1 MMMADSEVYFTDL
14 RTKPGRNMLR
24 KLGALVKTAGF
35 DELDLEAK
43 FVAIK
48 LHFGEPGN
56 LAFIRPNYASRV
68 AGMVKK
74 TGGRPFLTDTNTL
87 YTGRRSNAVDHLAA
101 AASNGFTPLTVGCEV
116 IIADGLKG
124 SDYREI
130 EINLKHTSSAKI
142 GTVIADSDAIITLT
156 HFKGH
161 ELTGIGGS
169 IKNLGMGCGSRGGKL
184 FMHSASKPKM
194 NSDNCTGCAMCVK
207 SCPQEAISLTPD
219 HLAVIDY
226 EKCIGC
232 GQCIAMCQ
240 YSAVVAVFNESA
252 ENAAEKIAEYAYA
265 VLKDRQ
271 SLHVSFIT
279 NVSPLC
285 DCWGF
290 NDQAIVADIGIA
302 ASRDPVALDRACA
315 DLVNQAPVVPG
326 SLLDGRGL
334 ESGDDKFASVSPNTD
349 WKAGLAY
356 AEEIGLG
363 TQAYRLVKV
372 D

>member
-1 MMMADSEVYFTDL
+1 MAESEVFLTDL
-14 RTKPGRNMLR
+14 RAKPGRNLLR
-24 KLGALVKTAGF
+24 KLGSLVKQAGF

-56 LAFIRPNYASRV
+56 LAFVRPNYAARI

-74 TGGRPFLTDTNTL
+74 AGGRPFLTDTNTL

-130 EINLKHTSSAKI
+130 EVGLKHTSSAKI
-142 GTVIADSDAIITLT
+142 GTVIADCDAIITLT

-161 ELTGIGGS
+161 ELTGIGGAL
-169 IKNLGMGCGSRGGKL
+169 KNLGMGCGSRGGKL
-184 FMHSASKPKM
+184 FMHSASKPKTI
-194 NSDNCTGCAMCVK
+194 SEKCTGCALCVK

-219 HLAVIDY
+219 HKALIDY
-226 EKCIGC
+226 DKCIGC

-240 YSAVVAVFNESA
+240 YGAVTALLDESA
-252 ENAAEKIAEYAYA
+252 QNAAEKIAEYAFA

-271 SLHVSFIT
+271 SLHVSLIT

-302 ASRDPVALDRACA
+302 ASRDPVALDQACA

-334 ESGDDKFASVSPNTD
+334 SPGDDKFTSVSPNTD

-363 TQAYRLVKV
+363 TRSYRLTSVE
-372 D
+372 